1 MVKNNGVHRSLAY
14 QGHRME
20 GPTKMNA
27 GVRYNRKGRW
37 TQKEVACLK
46 RTQQENP
53 NATMGE
59 LALAVWSRNAK
70 QVRDRLNGSA
80 KAKSSPVKR
89 FSGYKRVE
97 KAYGWK
103 QIRREGKSSTYNSN
117 GKITGVNTDGTYQI
131 TLSDGDVQ
139 DNVSA
144 DSIRKLSGTRRSNQ
158 EEAITTGFRLGDGV
172 SCKLV
177 QQAGRMQICW
187 YNPRSG
193 EAMWNC
199 PPPADRV
206 FTAYE
211 SVGERATHVKPIEQ
225 RCSIKTTENVPSQF
239 KR

>member
-46 RTQQENP
+46 RAQQDNP

-89 FSGYKRVE
+89 FSGYNRVK

-103 QIRREGKSSTYNSN
+103 QIRREGMSRIYVSAGS
-117 GKITGVNTDGTYQI
+117 ITGVVGDGTY
-131 TLSDGDVQ
+131 
-139 DNVSA
+139 
-144 DSIRKLSGTRRSNQ
+144 SNQ

-172 SCKLV
+172 SCKLI

-211 SVGERATHVKPIEQ
+211 SVGERAAHVKPIEQ
-225 RCSIKTTENVPSQF
+225 RSSIKTTENVPSQF